1 MSKSHCGHWG
11 RITRGPWI
19 RLHTRLESLMI
30 FTTSSTIC
38 GWRTLLLE
46 NYLDKRTPWRHPG
59 RPRQCPTGRVWKSL
73 KIWLWVTSPTSLT
86 WGNLQKKEKKT
97 VERVTLQCHVTL
109 FKVFFK
115 ASLNLFSFLQILIP
129 NSLFPGI
136 TLRMVWMVLI
146 VLETS
151 KLIDSHKISI

>member
-1 MSKSHCGHWG
+1 M
-11 RITRGPWI
+11 
-19 RLHTRLESLMI
+19 
-30 FTTSSTIC
+30 
-38 GWRTLLLE
+38 LLF
-46 NYLDKRTPWRHPG
+46 
-59 RPRQCPTGRVWKSL
+59 L
-73 KIWLWVTSPTSLT
+73 K
-86 WGNLQKKEKKT
+86 
-97 VERVTLQCHVTL
+97 
-109 FKVFFK
+109 FFK